1 MAKDYYRT
9 LGIQRDA
16 TDEEIKKAYRKLALK
31 FHPDKNSD
39 SNAEEKFKE
48 IGRAYE
54 VLSDKKKRDTFDRY
68 GEDGL
73 RPGGVGSGSSGSS
86 RTTFTTSYGYG
97 GGDGRAF
104 ESNITP
110 EEIFNMFFNGG
121 LASGGFTS
129 RRWQS
134 TNSYRQRQ
142 HHHSSNNNNHHAGSQ
157 HHDGQHQQEVSP
169 GLNLLVQLL
178 PVLVLISLSLAS
190 YWLQTDPPYSL
201 HPANKY
207 IFRRTIEKYGIEYYV
222 KEDFEKQYRGQELRR
237 VESQVFEDYIYE
249 LRNRCLREKNY
260 KENMLYRAQYVY
272 FSDKLLQEA
281 RNLKT
286 PSCTSYEKLRPHIR
300 HSLY

>member
-1 MAKDYYRT
+1 MAKDYYKT
-9 LGIQRDA
+9 LGLQRDA

-39 SNAEEKFKE
+39 SNAEERFKE

-104 ESNITP
+104 EGNITP

-121 LASGGFTS
+121 LASGSFTS

-134 TNSYRQRQ
+134 NNSHRQR
-142 HHHSSNNNNHHAGSQ
+142 HYHSSNNHHHSQ
-157 HHDGQHQQEVSP
+157 HDGQQQEVSP

-201 HPANKY
+201 HPATKY
-207 IFRRTIEKYGIEYYV
+207 IFRRTIEKYGIDYYV
-222 KEDFEKQYRGQELRR
+222 KEDFEKQYRGQDLKR

-249 LRNRCLREKNY
+249 LRTTCLKERNY

-272 FSDKLLQEA
+272 FSERLLEEA

-286 PSCTSYEKLRPHIR
+286 PSCSKYEKLRPHLR

>member
-1 MAKDYYRT
+1 MAKDYYRV

-39 SNAEEKFKE
+39 ANAEEKFKE
-48 IGRAYE
+48 IGQAYE
-54 VLSDKKKRDTFDRY
+54 VLSDKKKRDIFDRY
-68 GEDGL
+68 GEEGL
-73 RPGGVGSGSSGSS
+73 RPGGGSSGGSS
-86 RTTFTTSYGYG
+86 RTTFTTYGYG
-97 GGDGRAF
+97 SADGRAF

-121 LASGGFTS
+121 LASGSFTS

-134 TNSYRQRQ
+134 TNSHRQR
-142 HHHSSNNNNHHAGSQ
+142 HHHSSSNHGAN
-157 HHDGQHQQEVSP
+157 HHDGEQQEVSP

-201 HPANKY
+201 HPTTKY
-207 IFRRTIEKYGIEYYV
+207 IFRRQIEKFGIEYYV
-222 KEDFEKQYRGQELRR
+222 KEDFEKQYRGQDLKR
-237 VESQVFEDYIYE
+237 VESQVFEDYLYE

-272 FSDKLLQEA
+272 FSDRLLEEA
-281 RNLKT
+281 RSIKT
-286 PSCTSYEKLRPHIR
+286 PSCTQYEKLRPHLR
-300 HSLY
+300 HSLYQ